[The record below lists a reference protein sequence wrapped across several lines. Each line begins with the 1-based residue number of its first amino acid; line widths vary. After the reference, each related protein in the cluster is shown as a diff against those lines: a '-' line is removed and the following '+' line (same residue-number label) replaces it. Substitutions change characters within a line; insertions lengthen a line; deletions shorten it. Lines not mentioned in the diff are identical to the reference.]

1 MTPSGLVVFP
11 GAGTSA
17 DHPSLV
23 AIECASEIPVARA
36 DFPYRRAGK
45 RAPDRAPVL
54 VEAVRT
60 EVRSFAESLG
70 VPTSH
75 LVIGGRSMGGRM
87 CSMAVADETDPL
99 SAAGLV
105 LIAYP
110 LRPPRKPGAE
120 PRTAHLPRVNVPV
133 LCVSGTRDEF
143 GSPDDLRE
151 AFSVL
156 PAPVEFVFLDGKRH
170 DLARA
175 DKDVAEI
182 VSGWVSRLA
191 VPQ

>member
-36 DFPYRRAGK
+36 DFPYRRAGR

-54 VEAVRT
+54 VDAVRT
-60 EVRSFAESLG
+60 EVRSFAESLD

-99 SAAGLV
+99 SVAGLV

-110 LRPPRKPGAE
+110 LRPPRKPAAE
-120 PRTAHLPRVNVPV
+120 PRTVHLPRVNVPV

-151 AFSVL
+151 AFSVV
-156 PAPVEFVFLDGKRH
+156 PAAVEFVFLDGKRH

-175 DKDVAEI
+175 DADVAEI
-182 VSGWVSRLA
+182 VNGWVSRQIL
-191 VPQ
+191 PQ

>member
-1 MTPSGLVVFP
+1 MTPAGLVMFP
-11 GAGTSA
+11 GAGTSC

-23 AIECASEIPVARA
+23 AVECASEVPVARV
-36 DFPYRRAGK
+36 DFPYRRAGR

-54 VEAVRT
+54 VEAVRA
-60 EVRSFAESLG
+60 EVAAFAESLG

-87 CSMAVADETDPL
+87 CSMAVADEVDPL
-99 SAAGLV
+99 PVAGLV
-105 LIAYP
+105 LVAYP
-110 LRPPRKPGAE
+110 LRPPRKPNAE
-120 PRTAHLPRVNVPV
+120 PRTAHLPRISVPV

-151 AFSVL
+151 AFSVV
-156 PAPVEFVFLDGKRH
+156 PAPVTFEFFDGKRH

-175 DKDVAEI
+175 DSEVAQI
-182 VSGWVSRLA
+182 VSAWVSQTVLPR
-191 VPQ
+191 

>member
-1 MTPSGLVVFP
+1 MTPAALVVFP

-17 DHPSLV
+17 DHSSLV
-23 AIECASEIPVARA
+23 AIEQTSVIPVSRV
-36 DFPYRRAGK
+36 DFPYRRAGR

-54 VEAVRT
+54 VDAVRT
-60 EVRSFAESLG
+60 EVRACADSLG

-87 CSMAVADETDPL
+87 CSMAVADEDDSL
-99 SAAGLV
+99 SVAGLV
-105 LIAYP
+105 LVSYP
-110 LRPPRKPGAE
+110 LRPPRKPTAE
-120 PRTAHLPRVNVPV
+120 PRTAHLPRVTVPV

-151 AFSVL
+151 AFSVV
-156 PAPVEFVFLDGKRH
+156 PAPVEFVFIDGKRH

-175 DKDVAEI
+175 DLEVAEI
-182 VSGWVSRLA
+182 VNGWVSRLR
-191 VPQ
+191 VQR

>member
-1 MTPSGLVVFP
+1 MVFP

-17 DHPSLV
+17 DHSSLV
-23 AIECASEIPVARA
+23 AIEQTSDIPVSRV
-36 DFPYRRAGK
+36 DFPYRRAGR

-54 VEAVRT
+54 VEAVRN
-60 EVRSFAESLG
+60 EVRACADSLG

-87 CSMAVADETDPL
+87 CSMAVADDDDPL
-99 SAAGLV
+99 AVAGLV

-110 LRPPRKPGAE
+110 LRPPRKPTAE
-120 PRTAHLPRVNVPV
+120 PRTAHLPRVTVPV

-151 AFSVL
+151 AFSVV

-175 DKDVAEI
+175 DHDVAEI
-182 VSGWVSRLA
+182 VNGWVSRLR
-191 VPQ
+191 VQQ

>member
-1 MTPSGLVVFP
+1 VTVSGLVLFP

-23 AIECASEIPVARA
+23 AIECASEVPVARR
-36 DFPYRRAGK
+36 DFPYRRAGR

-60 EVRSFAESLG
+60 EVRNVAESHG
-70 VPTSH
+70 VPTSR

-87 CSMAVADETDPL
+87 CSMAAADADDPL
-99 SAAGLV
+99 PVAGLV

-110 LRPPRKPGAE
+110 LRPPRKPDAV
-120 PRTAHLPRVNVPV
+120 PRTAHLPGISVPV

-151 AFSVL
+151 AFGAV

-175 DKDVAEI
+175 DDEVARI
-182 VSGWVSRLA
+182 VRDWVNALS
-191 VPQ
+191 VSN

>member
-1 MTPSGLVVFP
+1 MNPSGLVVFP

-17 DHPSLV
+17 DHLSLV
-23 AIECASEIPVARA
+23 EIERACEIPVARV
-36 DFPYRRAGK
+36 DFPYRRAGR

-60 EVRSFAESLG
+60 EVRAFADTLG
-70 VPTSH
+70 VSTTR

-87 CSMAVADETDPL
+87 CSMAVADDIDPL
-99 SAAGLV
+99 SVAGLV

-110 LRPPRKPGAE
+110 LRPPRKPTAE
-120 PRTAHLPRVNVPV
+120 PRTAHLPRITVPV

-151 AFSVL
+151 AFSVV
-156 PAPVEFVFLDGKRH
+156 PAPVEFAFLDGKRH

-175 DKDVAEI
+175 DTEVAEI

-191 VPQ
+191 LAQ